1 MWHGHVSWKSG
12 SQIMKLS
19 NIKRFWISFILS
31 VPMLIQ
37 MFAMPFHWMMPGYN
51 WIAFIT
57 TTIIMAISASPYWSS
72 AWAAFKHHQA
82 NMNTLVAVGT
92 SVAYF
97 YSIFAMFT
105 GREVYFESAA
115 FVMVFVLLG
124 DAMEEKMHN
133 NASNALAKLIDLQA
147 KDAEVE
153 RNGEFVKVPLDQVK
167 PGDIIRVKPG
177 EKVPVDGVIV
187 DGSTTI
193 DESMV
198 TGESMPV
205 TKKKGDEVVGS
216 TINTNGTFTFK
227 ATKVGSD
234 TMLAQIV
241 DLVKKAQTSHAP
253 IQNLTD
259 KISNIFVPAV
269 LIIAIITFVIWYV
282 FLGATVVNAM
292 LFAVSVVV
300 IACPCA
306 LGLAT
311 PTALMVG
318 TARSAKMGV
327 LIKNGE
333 VLEEVSDI
341 DTVVFDKTGTITVGK
356 PQVTDIVGDKK
367 QVLTIAASL
376 EENSEHPLATAVVNK
391 AKADKIALASVKN
404 FAAIEGKGVKANY
417 DNQEAFVGSDK
428 LLEDIAISQEM
439 KEKAIQL
446 QKEAKTVV
454 YVGLGQIIIGLI
466 AIQDVPKPSSKKA
479 IAELKKR
486 GLKTVMLTG
495 DNQNV
500 AEAIAQEVGIDQV
513 IAGVL
518 PTEKAN
524 EIKKLQDAGN
534 KVAFVGDGIND
545 APALSTADVGIAM
558 GSGTDIAIES
568 GGIILVQNDLMG
580 VVRALEISKKT
591 FNRIKLNL
599 FWALIYNTIG
609 IPIAAGLFMGL
620 GLTLS
625 PELAGL
631 AMAFSSVS
639 VVTSSLLL
647 NKTKIA
653 GTTA

>member
-1 MWHGHVSWKSG
+1 
-12 SQIMKLS
+12 MKLS

-31 VPMLIQ
+31 IPMLIQ

-57 TTIIMAISASPYWSS
+57 TTIIMAISAAPYWSS

-115 FVMVFVLLG
+115 FVTVFVLLG

-193 DESMV
+193 NESMV

-282 FLGATVVNAM
+282 FLGATIVNAM

-356 PQVTDIVGDKK
+356 PQVTDIIGDEN

-376 EENSEHPLATAVVNK
+376 EENSEHPLATAIVKK
-391 AKADKIALASVKN
+391 AKLDNIALAAVKN

-417 DNQEAFVGSDK
+417 GKQEAFVGSDK
-428 LLEDIAISQEM
+428 LLEDIIISQEM
-439 KEKAIQL
+439 KKKAIQL

-454 YVGLGQIIIGLI
+454 YVGLGQDIIGLV

-486 GLKTVMLTG
+486 GLRTVMLTG

-500 AEAIAQEVGIDQV
+500 AEAIGKEVGIDQV

-524 EIKKLQDAGN
+524 EIKKLQDAGRV
-534 KVAFVGDGIND
+534 VAFVGDGIND
-545 APALSTADVGIAM
+545 APALSTANVGIAM

-568 GGIILVQNDLMG
+568 GGIVLVQNDLMG
-580 VVRALEISKKT
+580 VVKALEISKKT

-620 GLTLS
+620 GLTLI

-653 GTTA
+653 GA

>member
-1 MWHGHVSWKSG
+1 
-12 SQIMKLS
+12 
-19 NIKRFWISFILS
+19 
-31 VPMLIQ
+31 MLIQ

-57 TTIIMAISASPYWSS
+57 TTIIMAISAAPYWSS
-72 AWAAFKHHQA
+72 AWAAFKHHSA

-92 SVAYF
+92 AVAYF

-105 GREVYFESAA
+105 GHEVYFESAA
-115 FVMVFVLLG
+115 FVTVFVLLG

-167 PGDIIRVKPG
+167 VGDIIRVKPG

-205 TKKKGDEVVGS
+205 TKKKGDDVVGS
-216 TINTNGTFTFK
+216 TINTNGTFNFK

-234 TMLAQIV
+234 TMLSQIV

-282 FLGATVVNAM
+282 FLNAPLVTAL

-333 VLEEVSDI
+333 VLEEVSDL

-356 PQVTDIVGDKK
+356 PQVTDVVGDQNK
-367 QVLTIAASL
+367 VLTIAASL
-376 EENSEHPLATAVVNK
+376 EENSEHPLATAVVKK
-391 AKADKIALASVKN
+391 AKEDKIALAQVKN
-404 FAAIEGKGVKANY
+404 FAAIEGKGVRASY
-417 DNQEAFVGSDK
+417 DGQTAFVGSDR
-428 LLEDIAISQEM
+428 LLEDISISQEM
-439 KEKAIQL
+439 KDQAIKL

-454 YVGLGQIIIGLI
+454 YVGLGQEIIGLI
-466 AIQDVPKPSSKKA
+466 AIQDVPKPSSKAA

-486 GLKTVMLTG
+486 GLKTIMLTG
-495 DNQNV
+495 DNPNV
-500 AEAIAQEVGIDQV
+500 ANAIGKEVSIDQV

-518 PTEKAN
+518 PTEKAA
-524 EIKKLQDAGN
+524 EIKKLQDEGR

-558 GSGTDIAIES
+558 GSGTDVAIES
-568 GGIILVQNDLMG
+568 GGIVLVQNDLMG
-580 VVRALEISKKT
+580 VVRALDISKKT
-591 FNRIKLNL
+591 FNRIILNL

-653 GTTA
+653 GEAA

>member
-1 MWHGHVSWKSG
+1 MR
-12 SQIMKLS
+12 LS

-31 VPMLIQ
+31 IPMLIQ

-51 WIAFIT
+51 WIALIT
-57 TTIIMAISASPYWSS
+57 TTIIMAISALPYWKS
-72 AWAAFKHHQA
+72 AIAAFKKHSA
-82 NMNTLVAVGT
+82 NMNTLVATGT
-92 SVAYF
+92 AVAYF
-97 YSIFAMFT
+97 YSIFAMIT
-105 GREVYFESAA
+105 NRPVYFESAA
-115 FVMVFVLLG
+115 FVTVFVLLG
-124 DAMEEKMHN
+124 DAMEEKMHD
-133 NASNALAKLIDLQA
+133 NASNALGKLMGLQA
-147 KDAEVE
+147 KDAEVQ
-153 RNGEFVKVPLDQVK
+153 RDGKFVKIPLDQVQV
-167 PGDIIRVKPG
+167 GDIIRVKPG
-177 EKVPVDGVIV
+177 EKIPVDGEILEGV
-187 DGSTTI
+187 TTL

-205 TKKKGDEVVGS
+205 VKKVGDTVVGS
-216 TINTNGTFTFK
+216 TINSNGTITFK

-269 LIIAIITFVIWYV
+269 MIIAILTFIIWYS
-282 FLGATVVNAM
+282 FLGATAVEAM
-292 LFAVSVVV
+292 LFAVSVIV

-333 VLEEVSDI
+333 VLQEVSDLN
-341 DTVVFDKTGTITVGK
+341 TVVFDKTGTITVGK
-356 PQVTDIVGDKK
+356 PEVTDIVGDEK
-367 QVLTIAASL
+367 QVLRIAASL
-376 EENSEHPLATAVVNK
+376 EESSEHPLATAIVK
-391 AKADKIALASVKN
+391 KADSEKLQIEKVSE
-404 FAAIEGKGVKANY
+404 FEAIEGKGVKANY
-417 DNQEAFVGSDK
+417 HDQTAFVGSNRLLADVNISPEMNQQATK
-428 LLEDIAISQEM
+428 LQE
-439 KEKAIQL
+439 
-446 QKEAKTVV
+446 EAKTVV
-454 YVGLGQIIIGLI
+454 YVGLNGEIIGLI
-466 AIQDVPKPSSKKA
+466 AIQDVPKPSSKEA
-479 IAELKKR
+479 ISELKKR

-495 DNQNV
+495 DNEKV
-500 AEAIAQEVGIDQV
+500 AQAIANEVGIDQV

-518 PTEKAN
+518 PNEKA
-524 EIKKLQDAGN
+524 EHIQELQQNGD

-558 GSGTDIAIES
+558 GSGTDIV
-568 GGIILVQNDLMG
+568 LVQNDLRG
-580 VVRALEISKKT
+580 VVRALDISKKT

-609 IPIAAGLFMGL
+609 IPIAAGLFVGL
-620 GLTLS
+620 GFTLS

-639 VVTSSLLL
+639 VVGSSLLL
-647 NKTKIA
+647 NKAKIA
-653 GTTA
+653 GTN

>member
-1 MWHGHVSWKSG
+1 
-12 SQIMKLS
+12 
-19 NIKRFWISFILS
+19 
-31 VPMLIQ
+31 MLIQ

-51 WIAFIT
+51 WIALIT
-57 TTIIMAISASPYWSS
+57 TTIIMAISALPYWKS
-72 AWAAFKHHQA
+72 AIAAFKKHSA
-82 NMNTLVAVGT
+82 NMNTLVATGT
-92 SVAYF
+92 AVAYF
-97 YSIFAMFT
+97 YSIFAMIT
-105 GREVYFESAA
+105 NRPVYFESAA
-115 FVMVFVLLG
+115 FVTVFVLLG
-124 DAMEEKMHN
+124 DAMEEKMHD
-133 NASNALAKLIDLQA
+133 NASNALGKLMGLQA
-147 KDAEVE
+147 KDAEVQ
-153 RNGEFVKVPLDQVK
+153 RDGKFVKIPLDQVQV
-167 PGDIIRVKPG
+167 GDIIRVKPG
-177 EKVPVDGVIV
+177 EKIPVDGEILEGV
-187 DGSTTI
+187 TTL

-205 TKKKGDEVVGS
+205 VKKVGDTVVGS
-216 TINTNGTFTFK
+216 TINSNGTITFK

-269 LIIAIITFVIWYV
+269 MIIAILTFIIWYS
-282 FLGATVVNAM
+282 FLGATAVEAM
-292 LFAVSVVV
+292 LFAVSVIV

-333 VLEEVSDI
+333 VLQEVSDLN
-341 DTVVFDKTGTITVGK
+341 TVVFDKTGTITVGK
-356 PQVTDIVGDKK
+356 PEVTDIVGDKK
-367 QVLTIAASL
+367 QVLRIAASL
-376 EENSEHPLATAVVNK
+376 EESSEHPLATAIVK
-391 AKADKIALASVKN
+391 KADSEKLQIEKVN
-404 FAAIEGKGVKANY
+404 DFEAIEGKGVKANY
-417 DNQEAFVGSDK
+417 HDQTAFVGSNR
-428 LLEDIAISQEM
+428 LLADISISQEM
-439 KEKAIQL
+439 NQQATKL
-446 QKEAKTVV
+446 QEEAKTVV
-454 YVGLGQIIIGLI
+454 YVGLNGEIIGLI
-466 AIQDVPKPSSKKA
+466 AIQDVPKPSSKEA
-479 IAELKKR
+479 ISELKKR

-495 DNQNV
+495 DNEKV
-500 AEAIAQEVGIDQV
+500 AQAIANEVGIDQV

-518 PTEKAN
+518 PNEKA
-524 EIKKLQDAGN
+524 EHIQELQQNGD

-558 GSGTDIAIES
+558 GSGTDIAIDS
-568 GGIILVQNDLMG
+568 GGIVLVQNDLRG
-580 VVRALEISKKT
+580 VVRALDISKKT

-609 IPIAAGLFMGL
+609 IPIAAGLFVGL
-620 GLTLS
+620 GFTLS

-639 VVTSSLLL
+639 VVGSSLLL

-653 GTTA
+653 GTN

>member
-1 MWHGHVSWKSG
+1 
-12 SQIMKLS
+12 MKLS

-31 VPMLIQ
+31 IPMLIQ

-57 TTIIMAISASPYWSS
+57 TTIIMAISAAPYWSS

-115 FVMVFVLLG
+115 FVTVFVLLG

-193 DESMV
+193 NESMV

-282 FLGATVVNAM
+282 FLGATIVNAM

-356 PQVTDIVGDKK
+356 PQVTDIIGDEK

-376 EENSEHPLATAVVNK
+376 EENSEHPLATAIVKK
-391 AKADKIALASVKN
+391 AKLDNIALAAVKN

-417 DNQEAFVGSDK
+417 GKQEAFVGSDK
-428 LLEDIAISQEM
+428 LLEDIIISQKM
-439 KEKAIQL
+439 KKKAIQL

-454 YVGLGQIIIGLI
+454 YVGLGQDIIGLV

-486 GLKTVMLTG
+486 GLRTVMLTG

-500 AEAIAQEVGIDQV
+500 AEAIGKEVGIDQV

-524 EIKKLQDAGN
+524 EIKKLQDAGRV
-534 KVAFVGDGIND
+534 VAFVGDGIND
-545 APALSTADVGIAM
+545 APALSTANVGIAM

-568 GGIILVQNDLMG
+568 GGIVLVQNDLMG
-580 VVRALEISKKT
+580 VVKALEISKKT

-653 GTTA
+653 GA

>member
-1 MWHGHVSWKSG
+1 
-12 SQIMKLS
+12 
-19 NIKRFWISFILS
+19 
-31 VPMLIQ
+31 MLIQ
-37 MFAMPFHWMMPGYN
+37 MIAMPFHWMMPGYN
-51 WIAFIT
+51 WIALIT
-57 TTIIMAISASPYWSS
+57 TTIIMAISAAPYCKS
-72 AWAAFKHHQA
+72 AWGAFKKHNA

-92 SVAYF
+92 AVAYF
-97 YSIFAMFT
+97 YSIYAMFT

-115 FVMVFVLLG
+115 YVTVFVLLG
-124 DAMEEKMHN
+124 DAMEEKMHS
-133 NASNALAKLIDLQA
+133 NASNALAKLVDLQA
-147 KDAEVE
+147 KDAAVL
-153 RNGEFVKVPLDQVK
+153 RYGEFVKVPLEQVK
-167 PGDIIRVKPG
+167 PGDTIRVKPG
-177 EKVPVDGVIV
+177 EKIPVDGVIT

-205 TKKKGDEVVGS
+205 TKKKGDNVVGS

-259 KISNIFVPAV
+259 KISNIFVPVV

-282 FLGATVVNAM
+282 FLGATLVNAM

-356 PQVTDIVGDKK
+356 PQVTNVVGDKNK
-367 QVLTIAASL
+367 VLTIAASL
-376 EENSEHPLATAVVNK
+376 EENSEHPLATAVVK
-391 AKADKIALASVKN
+391 AAKEAKTEIKSIQN
-404 FAAIEGKGVKANY
+404 FAAIEGRGVKANY
-417 DNQEAFVGSDK
+417 GNQEAFVGSDR
-428 LLEDIAISQEM
+428 LLEDISISQEM
-439 KEKAIQL
+439 KDQALQL

-454 YVGLGQIIIGLI
+454 YVGLGNDIIGLI
-466 AIQDVPKPSSKKA
+466 AIQDVPKASSKQA

-500 AEAIAQEVGIDQV
+500 AEAIGREVGIDQV

-518 PTEKAN
+518 PTEKAA
-524 EIKKLQDAGN
+524 EIKKLQDEGN

-568 GGIILVQNDLMG
+568 GGIVLVQNDLMG

-609 IPIAAGLFMGL
+609 IPIAAGLFMAFGVQ
-620 GLTLS
+620 LS

-653 GTTA
+653 GETAQVSK

>member
-1 MWHGHVSWKSG
+1 
-12 SQIMKLS
+12 MKLS
-19 NIKRFWISFILS
+19 NIQRFWISFVLS
-31 VPMLIQ
+31 IPMLIQ
-37 MFAMPFHWMMPGYN
+37 MIAMPFHWMMPGYN
-51 WIAFIT
+51 WIALIT
-57 TTIIMAISASPYWSS
+57 TTIIMAISAAPYCKS
-72 AWAAFKHHQA
+72 AWGAFKKHNA

-92 SVAYF
+92 AVAYF
-97 YSIFAMFT
+97 YSIYAMFT

-115 FVMVFVLLG
+115 YVTVFVLLG
-124 DAMEEKMHN
+124 DAMEEKMHS
-133 NASNALAKLIDLQA
+133 NASNALAKLVDLQA
-147 KDAEVE
+147 KDAAVL
-153 RNGEFVKVPLDQVK
+153 RYGEFVKVPLEQVK
-167 PGDIIRVKPG
+167 PGDTIRVKPG
-177 EKVPVDGVIV
+177 EKIPVDGVIT
-187 DGSTTI
+187 DCSTTI

-205 TKKKGDEVVGS
+205 TKKKGDNVVGS

-259 KISNIFVPAV
+259 KISNIFVPVV

-282 FLGATVVNAM
+282 FLGATLVNAM

-356 PQVTDIVGDKK
+356 PQVTNVVGDKNK
-367 QVLTIAASL
+367 VLTIAASL
-376 EENSEHPLATAVVNK
+376 EENSEHPLATAVVK
-391 AKADKIALASVKN
+391 AAKEAKTEIKSIQN
-404 FAAIEGKGVKANY
+404 FAAIEGRGVKANY
-417 DNQEAFVGSDK
+417 GNQEAFVGSDR
-428 LLEDIAISQEM
+428 LLEDISISQEM
-439 KEKAIQL
+439 KDQALQL

-454 YVGLGQIIIGLI
+454 YVGLGNDIIGLI
-466 AIQDVPKPSSKKA
+466 AIQDVPKASSKQA

-500 AEAIAQEVGIDQV
+500 AEAIGREVGIDQV

-518 PTEKAN
+518 PTEKAA
-524 EIKKLQDAGN
+524 EIKKLQDEGN

-568 GGIILVQNDLMG
+568 GGIVLVQNDLMG

-609 IPIAAGLFMGL
+609 IPIAAGLFMAFGVQ
-620 GLTLS
+620 LS

-653 GTTA
+653 GETAQVSK

>member
-1 MWHGHVSWKSG
+1 
-12 SQIMKLS
+12 MKLS

-31 VPMLIQ
+31 IPMLIQ

-57 TTIIMAISASPYWSS
+57 TTIIMAISAAPYWSS
-72 AWAAFKHHQA
+72 AWAAFKHHSA

-92 SVAYF
+92 AVAYF

-105 GREVYFESAA
+105 GHEVYFESAA
-115 FVMVFVLLG
+115 FVTVFVLLG

-167 PGDIIRVKPG
+167 VGDIIRVKPG

-205 TKKKGDEVVGS
+205 TKKKGDDVVGS
-216 TINTNGTFTFK
+216 TINTNGTFNFK

-234 TMLAQIV
+234 TMLSQIV

-282 FLGATVVNAM
+282 FLNAPLVTAL

-333 VLEEVSDI
+333 VLEEVSDL

-356 PQVTDIVGDKK
+356 PQVTDVVGDQNK
-367 QVLTIAASL
+367 VLTIAASL
-376 EENSEHPLATAVVNK
+376 EENSEHQLATAVVKK
-391 AKADKIALASVKN
+391 AKEDKIALAQVKN
-404 FAAIEGKGVKANY
+404 FAAIEGKGVRASY
-417 DNQEAFVGSDK
+417 DGQTAFVGSDR
-428 LLEDIAISQEM
+428 LLEDISISQEM
-439 KEKAIQL
+439 KDQAIKL

-454 YVGLGQIIIGLI
+454 YVGLGQEIIGLI
-466 AIQDVPKPSSKKA
+466 AIQDVPKPSSKAA

-486 GLKTVMLTG
+486 GLKTIMLTG
-495 DNQNV
+495 DNPNV
-500 AEAIAQEVGIDQV
+500 ANAIGKEVGIDQV

-518 PTEKAN
+518 PTEKAA
-524 EIKKLQDAGN
+524 EIKKLQDEGR

-558 GSGTDIAIES
+558 GSGTDVAIES
-568 GGIILVQNDLMG
+568 GGIVLVQNDLMG
-580 VVRALEISKKT
+580 IVRALDISKKT

-653 GTTA
+653 GEAA

>member
-31 VPMLIQ
+31 IPMLIQ

-57 TTIIMAISASPYWSS
+57 TTIIMAISAAPYWSS

-115 FVMVFVLLG
+115 FVTVFVLLG

-356 PQVTDIVGDKK
+356 PQVTDIVGDEK

-500 AEAIAQEVGIDQV
+500 AEAIAQEVGIDQI

-580 VVRALEISKKT
+580 VVRALEISEKT

>member
-1 MWHGHVSWKSG
+1 
-12 SQIMKLS
+12 MKLS
-19 NIKRFWISFILS
+19 NIKRFWISFILAI
-31 VPMLIQ
+31 PMLIQ
-37 MFAMPFHWMMPGYN
+37 MFATPFHWMMPGYN

-57 TTIIMAISASPYWSS
+57 TTIIMAISAAPYWSS
-72 AWAAFKHHQA
+72 AWSAFKHHNA
-82 NMNTLVAVGT
+82 NMNTLIAVGT
-92 SVAYF
+92 SIAYF

-105 GREVYFESAA
+105 GREVYFETAA
-115 FVMVFVLLG
+115 YVTVFVLLG
-124 DAMEEKMHN
+124 DALEEKMHN

-167 PGDIIRVKPG
+167 VGDIIRVKPG

-187 DGSTTI
+187 NGSSTL

-205 TKKKGDEVVGS
+205 TKKKGDDVVGS

-227 ATKVGSD
+227 ATKVGSE
-234 TMLAQIV
+234 TMLSQIV

-259 KISNIFVPAV
+259 KISNIFTPAV
-269 LIIAIITFVIWYV
+269 LIIAILTFVIWYI
-282 FLGATVVNAM
+282 FLGATLISAM

-333 VLEEVSDI
+333 VLQEVSDI
-341 DTVVFDKTGTITVGK
+341 NTVVFDKTGTITVGK
-356 PQVTDIVGDKK
+356 PQVTNVVGDKNK
-367 QVLTIAASL
+367 VLAIAASL
-376 EENSEHPLATAVVNK
+376 EENSEHPLATAVVKTAQEANITIK
-391 AKADKIALASVKN
+391 PVKN
-404 FAAIEGKGVKANY
+404 FAAIEGRGVKANY
-417 DNQEAFVGSDK
+417 DNQEAFVGSDR
-428 LLEDIAISQEM
+428 LLEDISISQEM
-439 KEKAIQL
+439 KYQALQL

-454 YVGLGQIIIGLI
+454 YVGLGNDIIGLI
-466 AIQDVPKPSSKKA
+466 AIQDVPKASAKQA

-500 AEAIAQEVGIDQV
+500 AEAIGREVGIDQV

-518 PTEKAN
+518 PTEKAA
-524 EIKKLQDAGN
+524 EIKKLQDEGN

-568 GGIILVQNDLMG
+568 GGIVLVQNDLMG

-609 IPIAAGLFMGL
+609 IPIAAGLFMAFGVQ
-620 GLTLS
+620 LS

-653 GTTA
+653 GETAQVSK

>member
-1 MWHGHVSWKSG
+1 
-12 SQIMKLS
+12 MKLS

-31 VPMLIQ
+31 IPMLIQ

-57 TTIIMAISASPYWSS
+57 TTIIMAISAAPYWSS
-72 AWAAFKHHQA
+72 AWAAFKHHSA

-92 SVAYF
+92 AVAYF

-105 GREVYFESAA
+105 GHEVYFESAA
-115 FVMVFVLLG
+115 FVTVFVLLG

-167 PGDIIRVKPG
+167 VGDIIRVKPG

-205 TKKKGDEVVGS
+205 TKKKGDDVVGS
-216 TINTNGTFTFK
+216 TINTNGTFNFK

-234 TMLAQIV
+234 TMLSQIV

-282 FLGATVVNAM
+282 FLNAPLVTAL

-333 VLEEVSDI
+333 VLEEVSDL

-356 PQVTDIVGDKK
+356 PQVTDVVGDQNK
-367 QVLTIAASL
+367 VLTIAASL
-376 EENSEHPLATAVVNK
+376 EENSEHPLATAVVKK
-391 AKADKIALASVKN
+391 AKEDKIALAQVKN
-404 FAAIEGKGVKANY
+404 FAAIEGKGVRASYNG
-417 DNQEAFVGSDK
+417 QTAFVGSDR
-428 LLEDIAISQEM
+428 LLEDISISQEM
-439 KEKAIQL
+439 KDQAIKL

-454 YVGLGQIIIGLI
+454 YVGLGQEIIGLI
-466 AIQDVPKPSSKKA
+466 AIQDVPKPSSKAA

-486 GLKTVMLTG
+486 GLKTIMLTG
-495 DNQNV
+495 DNPNV
-500 AEAIAQEVGIDQV
+500 ANAIGKEVSIDQV

-518 PTEKAN
+518 PTEKAA
-524 EIKKLQDAGN
+524 EIKKLQDEGR

-558 GSGTDIAIES
+558 GSGTDVAIES
-568 GGIILVQNDLMG
+568 GGIVLVQNDLMG
-580 VVRALEISKKT
+580 VVRALDISKKT

-609 IPIAAGLFMGL
+609 VPIAAGLFMGL

-653 GTTA
+653 GEAA

>member
-1 MWHGHVSWKSG
+1 
-12 SQIMKLS
+12 MKLS

-31 VPMLIQ
+31 IPMLIQ

-57 TTIIMAISASPYWSS
+57 TTIIMAISAAPYWSS
-72 AWAAFKHHQA
+72 AWAAFKHHSA
-82 NMNTLVAVGT
+82 NMNTLVAIGT
-92 SVAYF
+92 AVAYF

-105 GREVYFESAA
+105 GHEVYFESAA
-115 FVMVFVLLG
+115 FVTVFVLLG

-167 PGDIIRVKPG
+167 VGDIIRVKPG

-187 DGSTTI
+187 NGSTTI

-205 TKKKGDEVVGS
+205 TKKKGDDVVGS
-216 TINTNGTFTFK
+216 TINTNGTFNFK

-234 TMLAQIV
+234 TMLSQIV

-282 FLGATVVNAM
+282 FLNAPLVTAL

-333 VLEEVSDI
+333 VLEEVSDL

-356 PQVTDIVGDKK
+356 PQVTDVVGDQNK
-367 QVLTIAASL
+367 VLTIAASL
-376 EENSEHPLATAVVNK
+376 EENSEHPLATAVVKK
-391 AKADKIALASVKN
+391 AKEDKIALAQVKN
-404 FAAIEGKGVKANY
+404 FAAIEGKGVRASY
-417 DNQEAFVGSDK
+417 DGQTAFVGSDR
-428 LLEDIAISQEM
+428 LLEDISISQEM
-439 KEKAIQL
+439 KDQAIKL

-454 YVGLGQIIIGLI
+454 YVGLGQEIIGLI
-466 AIQDVPKPSSKKA
+466 AIQDVPKPSSKAA

-486 GLKTVMLTG
+486 GLKTIMLTG
-495 DNQNV
+495 DNPNV
-500 AEAIAQEVGIDQV
+500 ANAIGKEVSIDQV

-518 PTEKAN
+518 PTEKAA
-524 EIKKLQDAGN
+524 EIKKLQDEGR

-558 GSGTDIAIES
+558 GSGTDVAIES
-568 GGIILVQNDLMG
+568 GGIVLVQNDLMG
-580 VVRALEISKKT
+580 VVRALDISKKT

-653 GTTA
+653 GEAA

>member
-1 MWHGHVSWKSG
+1 
-12 SQIMKLS
+12 
-19 NIKRFWISFILS
+19 
-31 VPMLIQ
+31 MLIQ

-57 TTIIMAISASPYWSS
+57 TTIIMAISAAPYWSS
-72 AWAAFKHHQA
+72 AWAAFKHHSA

-92 SVAYF
+92 AVAYF

-105 GREVYFESAA
+105 GQEVYFESAA
-115 FVMVFVLLG
+115 FVTVFVLLG

-167 PGDIIRVKPG
+167 VGDIIRVKPG

-187 DGSTTI
+187 NGSTTI

-205 TKKKGDEVVGS
+205 TKKKGDDVVGS
-216 TINTNGTFTFK
+216 TINTNGTFNFK

-234 TMLAQIV
+234 TMLSQIV

-282 FLGATVVNAM
+282 FLNAPLVTAL

-333 VLEEVSDI
+333 VLEEVSDL

-356 PQVTDIVGDKK
+356 PQVTDVVGDQNK
-367 QVLTIAASL
+367 VLTIAASL
-376 EENSEHPLATAVVNK
+376 EENSEHPLATAVVKK
-391 AKADKIALASVKN
+391 AKEDKIALAQVKN
-404 FAAIEGKGVKANY
+404 FAAIEGKGVRASY
-417 DNQEAFVGSDK
+417 DGQTAFVGSDR
-428 LLEDIAISQEM
+428 LLEDISISQEM
-439 KEKAIQL
+439 KDQAIKL

-454 YVGLGQIIIGLI
+454 YVGLGQEIIGLI
-466 AIQDVPKPSSKKA
+466 AIQDVPKPSSKAA

-486 GLKTVMLTG
+486 GLKTIMLTG
-495 DNQNV
+495 DNPNV
-500 AEAIAQEVGIDQV
+500 ANAIGKEVSIDQV

-518 PTEKAN
+518 PTEKAA
-524 EIKKLQDAGN
+524 EIKKLQDEGR

-558 GSGTDIAIES
+558 GSGTDVAIES
-568 GGIILVQNDLMG
+568 GGIVLVQNDLMG
-580 VVRALEISKKT
+580 VVRALDISKKT

-653 GTTA
+653 GEAA

>member
-1 MWHGHVSWKSG
+1 
-12 SQIMKLS
+12 MKLS
-19 NIKRFWISFILS
+19 NIQRFWISFVLS
-31 VPMLIQ
+31 IPMLIQ
-37 MFAMPFHWMMPGYN
+37 MIAMPFHWMMPGYN
-51 WIAFIT
+51 WIALIT
-57 TTIIMAISASPYWSS
+57 TTIIMAISAAPYCKS
-72 AWAAFKHHQA
+72 AWGAFKKHNA

-92 SVAYF
+92 AVAYF
-97 YSIFAMFT
+97 YSIYSMFT

-115 FVMVFVLLG
+115 YVTVFVLLG
-124 DAMEEKMHN
+124 DAMEEKMHS
-133 NASNALAKLIDLQA
+133 NASNALAKLVDLQA
-147 KDAEVE
+147 KDAAVL
-153 RNGEFVKVPLDQVK
+153 RYGEFVKVPLEQVK
-167 PGDIIRVKPG
+167 PGDTIRVKPG
-177 EKVPVDGVIV
+177 EKIPVDGVIT

-205 TKKKGDEVVGS
+205 TKKKGDNVVGS

-259 KISNIFVPAV
+259 KISNIFVPVV

-282 FLGATVVNAM
+282 FLGATLVNAM

-356 PQVTDIVGDKK
+356 PQVTNVVGDKNK
-367 QVLTIAASL
+367 VLTIAASL
-376 EENSEHPLATAVVNK
+376 EENSEHPLATAVVK
-391 AKADKIALASVKN
+391 AAKEAKTEIKSIQN
-404 FAAIEGKGVKANY
+404 FAAIEGRGVKANY
-417 DNQEAFVGSDK
+417 GNQEAFVGSDR
-428 LLEDIAISQEM
+428 LLEDISISQEM
-439 KEKAIQL
+439 KDQALQL

-454 YVGLGQIIIGLI
+454 YVGLGNDIIGLI
-466 AIQDVPKPSSKKA
+466 AIQDVPKASSKQA

-500 AEAIAQEVGIDQV
+500 AEAIGREVGIDQV

-518 PTEKAN
+518 PTEKAA
-524 EIKKLQDAGN
+524 EIKKLQDEGN

-568 GGIILVQNDLMG
+568 GGIVLVQNDLMG

-609 IPIAAGLFMGL
+609 IPIAAGLFMAFGVQ
-620 GLTLS
+620 LS

-653 GTTA
+653 GETAQVSK

>member
-1 MWHGHVSWKSG
+1 
-12 SQIMKLS
+12 MKLS
-19 NIKRFWISFILS
+19 NIKRFWISFILAI
-31 VPMLIQ
+31 PMLIQ
-37 MFAMPFHWMMPGYN
+37 MLAMPFHWMMPGYN
-51 WIAFIT
+51 WIALVT
-57 TTIIMAISASPYWSS
+57 TTIIMAISAAPYWKS
-72 AWAAFKHHQA
+72 AIAAFKKHSA
-82 NMNTLVAVGT
+82 NMNTLVAAGT
-92 SVAYF
+92 AVAYF
-97 YSIFAMFT
+97 YSIFAMIT
-105 GREVYFESAA
+105 NRPVYFESAA
-115 FVMVFVLLG
+115 FVTVFVLLG
-124 DAMEEKMHN
+124 DAMEEKMHD
-133 NASNALAKLIDLQA
+133 NASNALGKLMGLQA
-147 KDAEVE
+147 KDAEVLKD
-153 RNGEFVKVPLDQVK
+153 GKFVKIPLDEVQV
-167 PGDIIRVKPG
+167 GDLIRVKPG
-177 EKVPVDGVIV
+177 EKIPVDGEITE
-187 DGSTTI
+187 GTTTL

-205 TKKKGDEVVGS
+205 VKQVGDTVVGS
-216 TINTNGTFTFK
+216 TINSNGTITFK

-269 LIIAIITFVIWYV
+269 LIIAILTFIIWYS
-282 FLGATVVNAM
+282 FLGATAVQAM
-292 LFAVSVVV
+292 LFAVSVIV

-333 VLEEVSDI
+333 VLQEVSDL

-356 PQVTDIVGDKK
+356 PEVTDIVGDQK
-367 QVLTIAASL
+367 QVLAVAASL
-376 EENSEHPLATAVVNK
+376 EESSEHPLAAAIVKK
-391 AKADKIALASVKN
+391 AESEKLTIEKVKE
-404 FAAIEGKGVKANY
+404 FEAIEGKGVKANY
-417 DNQEAFVGSDK
+417 NGQIAFVGSSR
-428 LLEDIAISQEM
+428 LLADVNISQEM
-439 KEKAIQL
+439 MNQADEL
-446 QKEAKTVV
+446 QNQAKTVV
-454 YVGLGQIIIGLI
+454 YVGLNGEVIGLI
-466 AIQDVPKPSSKKA
+466 AIQDMPKPSSKQA
-479 IAELKKR
+479 ITELKER

-495 DNQNV
+495 DNEKV
-500 AEAIAQEVGIDQV
+500 AQAIANDVGIDQV

-518 PTEKAN
+518 PNEKAMH
-524 EIKKLQDAGN
+524 IKKLQDQGD

-558 GSGTDIAIES
+558 GSGTDIAIDS
-568 GGIILVQNDLMG
+568 GGIVLVQNDLRG
-580 VVRALEISKKT
+580 VVRALDISKKT

-609 IPIAAGLFMGL
+609 IPIAAGLFMGI

-639 VVTSSLLL
+639 VVGSSLML

-653 GTTA
+653 GDTAKA

>member
-1 MWHGHVSWKSG
+1 MR
-12 SQIMKLS
+12 LS
-19 NIKRFWISFILS
+19 NIKRFWISFILAI
-31 VPMLIQ
+31 PMLIQ
-37 MFAMPFHWMMPGYN
+37 MFAMPFHWMLPGYN
-51 WIAFIT
+51 WIALVT
-57 TTIIMAISASPYWSS
+57 TTIIMAISAAPYWKS
-72 AWAAFKHHQA
+72 AWGAFKKHQA

-115 FVMVFVLLG
+115 FVTVFVLLG
-124 DAMEEKMHN
+124 DAMEEKMHD
-133 NASNALAKLIDLQA
+133 NASNALEKLMNLQA
-147 KDAEVE
+147 KDAEVLKD
-153 RNGEFVKVPLDQVK
+153 GKFVKIPLEQVQV
-167 PGDIIRVKPG
+167 GDLIRVKPG
-177 EKVPVDGVIV
+177 EKVPVDGIITE
-187 DGSTTI
+187 GSSNL

-205 TKKKGDEVVGS
+205 SKTVGDTVVGS
-216 TINTNGTFTFK
+216 TINTNGTITFK

-253 IQNLTD
+253 IQKLTD

-269 LIIAIITFVIWYV
+269 LIIAILTFIIWYA
-282 FLGATVVNAM
+282 FLGATIVEAM
-292 LFAVSVVV
+292 LFAVSVIV

-333 VLEEVSDI
+333 VLQEVSDI
-341 DTVVFDKTGTITVGK
+341 DTIVFDKTGTITIGK
-356 PQVTDIVGDKK
+356 PVVTDIIGDQN
-367 QVLTIAASL
+367 QVLALAASL
-376 EENSEHPLATAVVNK
+376 ENASEHPLAAAITKK
-391 AKADKIALASVKN
+391 AADEKIALDKVN
-404 FAAIEGKGVKANY
+404 DFTAIEGKGVEAKY
-417 DNQEAFVGSDK
+417 QGQTAFVGSDR
-428 LLEDIAISQEM
+428 LLEEATISPELAQ
-439 KEKAIQL
+439 KAAKL
-446 QKEAKTVV
+446 QNEAKTVV
-454 YVGLGQIIIGLI
+454 YVGLNKQIIGLI
-466 AIQDVPKPSSKKA
+466 AIQDTPKPSSKEA
-479 IAELKKR
+479 ITELKKR
-486 GLKTVMLTG
+486 GLKTIMLTG
-495 DNQNV
+495 DNQQV
-500 AEAIAQEVGIDQV
+500 AQAIADQVGIDQV

-524 EIKKLQDAGN
+524 KIKKLQDAGR

-558 GSGTDIAIES
+558 GSGTDVAIDA
-568 GGIILVQNDLMG
+568 GGIVLVQNDLNG
-580 VVRALEISKKT
+580 VVRALDISKKT

-609 IPIAAGLFMGL
+609 IPIAAGLFIGL
-620 GLTLS
+620 GLSLS

-639 VVTSSLLL
+639 VVGSSLLL

-653 GTTA
+653 GETKNA

>member
-1 MWHGHVSWKSG
+1 
-12 SQIMKLS
+12 MKLS

-31 VPMLIQ
+31 IPMLIQ

-51 WIAFIT
+51 WIALIT
-57 TTIIMAISASPYWSS
+57 TTIIMAISALPYWKS
-72 AWAAFKHHQA
+72 AIAAFKKHSA
-82 NMNTLVAVGT
+82 NMNTLVATGT
-92 SVAYF
+92 AVAYF
-97 YSIFAMFT
+97 YSIFAMIT
-105 GREVYFESAA
+105 NRPVYFESAA
-115 FVMVFVLLG
+115 FVTVFVLLG
-124 DAMEEKMHN
+124 DAMEEKMHD
-133 NASNALAKLIDLQA
+133 NASNALGKLMGLQA
-147 KDAEVE
+147 KDAEVQ
-153 RNGEFVKVPLDQVK
+153 RDGKFVKLPLDQVK
-167 PGDIIRVKPG
+167 VGDIIRVKPG
-177 EKVPVDGVIV
+177 EKIPVDGEILEGV
-187 DGSTTI
+187 TTL

-205 TKKKGDEVVGS
+205 VKKVGDTVVGS
-216 TINTNGTFTFK
+216 TINSNGTITFK

-269 LIIAIITFVIWYV
+269 MIIAILTFIIWYS
-282 FLGATVVNAM
+282 FLGATAVEAM
-292 LFAVSVVV
+292 LFAVSVIV

-333 VLEEVSDI
+333 VLQEVSDL

-356 PQVTDIVGDKK
+356 PEVTDVVGDQK

-376 EENSEHPLATAVVNK
+376 EESSEHPLATAIVKK
-391 AKADKIALASVKN
+391 AETEKLAIEKVDD
-404 FAAIEGKGVKANY
+404 FEAIEGKGVKANY
-417 DNQEAFVGSDK
+417 NGQTAFVGSDR
-428 LLEDIAISQEM
+428 LLADVDISQEM
-439 KEKAIQL
+439 SQKGTAL
-446 QKEAKTVV
+446 QNEAKTVV
-454 YVGLGQIIIGLI
+454 YVGLDGKIIGLV
-466 AIQDVPKPSSKKA
+466 AIQDVPKPSSHEA
-479 IAELKKR
+479 IKELRER
-486 GLKTVMLTG
+486 GLKTIMLTG
-495 DNQNV
+495 DNKNV
-500 AEAIAQEVGIDQV
+500 AEAIAKQVGIDQV

-518 PTEKAN
+518 PNEKAMHIQ
-524 EIKKLQDAGN
+524 ELQEQGK

-558 GSGTDIAIES
+558 GSGTDIAIDS
-568 GGIILVQNDLMG
+568 GGIVLVQNDLRG
-580 VVRALEISKKT
+580 VVRALDISKKT

-609 IPIAAGLFMGL
+609 IPIAAGLFVGL
-620 GLTLS
+620 GFTLS

-639 VVTSSLLL
+639 VVGSSLML

-653 GTTA
+653 GDIAKA

>member
-1 MWHGHVSWKSG
+1 
-12 SQIMKLS
+12 MKLS

-31 VPMLIQ
+31 IPMLIQ

-57 TTIIMAISASPYWSS
+57 TTIIMAISAAPYWSS
-72 AWAAFKHHQA
+72 AWAAFKHHSA

-92 SVAYF
+92 AVAYF

-105 GREVYFESAA
+105 GHEVYFESAA
-115 FVMVFVLLG
+115 FVTVFVLLG

-167 PGDIIRVKPG
+167 VGDIIRVKPG

-187 DGSTTI
+187 NGSTTI

-205 TKKKGDEVVGS
+205 TKKKGDDVVGS
-216 TINTNGTFTFK
+216 TINTNGTFNFK

-234 TMLAQIV
+234 TMLSQIV

-282 FLGATVVNAM
+282 FLNAPLVTAL

-333 VLEEVSDI
+333 VLEEVSDL

-356 PQVTDIVGDKK
+356 PQVTDVVGDQNK
-367 QVLTIAASL
+367 VLTIAASL
-376 EENSEHPLATAVVNK
+376 EENSEHPLATAVVKK
-391 AKADKIALASVKN
+391 AKEDKIALAQVKN
-404 FAAIEGKGVKANY
+404 FAAIEGKGVRASY
-417 DNQEAFVGSDK
+417 DGQTAFVGSDR
-428 LLEDIAISQEM
+428 LLEDISISQEM
-439 KEKAIQL
+439 KDQAIKL

-454 YVGLGQIIIGLI
+454 YVGLGQEIIGLI
-466 AIQDVPKPSSKKA
+466 AIQDVPKPSSKAA

-486 GLKTVMLTG
+486 GLKTIMLTG
-495 DNQNV
+495 DNPNV
-500 AEAIAQEVGIDQV
+500 ANAIGKEVSIDQV

-518 PTEKAN
+518 PTEKAA
-524 EIKKLQDAGN
+524 EIKKLQDEGR

-558 GSGTDIAIES
+558 GSGTDVAIES
-568 GGIILVQNDLMG
+568 GGIVLVQNDLMG
-580 VVRALEISKKT
+580 VVRALDISKKT
-591 FNRIKLNL
+591 FNRIILNL

-653 GTTA
+653 GEAA

>member
-1 MWHGHVSWKSG
+1 MK
-12 SQIMKLS
+12 KLS
-19 NIKRFWISFILS
+19 NIQRFWISFILAI
-31 VPMLIQ
+31 PMLVQ

-51 WIAFIT
+51 WIALIT
-57 TTIIMAISASPYWSS
+57 TTIIMAISAAPYWKS
-72 AWAAFKHHQA
+72 AIAAFKKHSA
-82 NMNTLVAVGT
+82 NMNTLVAAGT
-92 SVAYF
+92 AVAYF
-97 YSIFAMFT
+97 YSIFAMIT
-105 GREVYFESAA
+105 NRPVYFESAA
-115 FVMVFVLLG
+115 FVTVFVLLG
-124 DAMEEKMHN
+124 DAMEEKMHD
-133 NASNALAKLIDLQA
+133 NASNALGKLMGLQA
-147 KDAEVE
+147 KDAEVLKD
-153 RNGEFVKVPLDQVK
+153 GKFVKIPLDQVQV
-167 PGDIIRVKPG
+167 GDLIRVKPG
-177 EKVPVDGVIV
+177 EKVPVDGEITE
-187 DGSTTI
+187 GTTTL

-205 TKKKGDEVVGS
+205 VKKIGDTVVGS
-216 TINTNGTFTFK
+216 TINSNGTITFK

-234 TMLAQIV
+234 TMLSQIV

-269 LIIAIITFVIWYV
+269 LIIAILTFVIWYS
-282 FLGATVVNAM
+282 FLGATAVQAM
-292 LFAVSVVV
+292 LFAVSVIV

-333 VLEEVSDI
+333 VLQEVSDLNTI
-341 DTVVFDKTGTITVGK
+341 VFDKTGTITVGK
-356 PQVTDIVGDKK
+356 PQVTDIVGNEK
-367 QVLTIAASL
+367 QVLSVAASL
-376 EENSEHPLATAVVNK
+376 EESSEHPLATA
-391 AKADKIALASVKN
+391 IVKEAEKKN
-404 FAAIEGKGVKANY
+404 IKPEKVQEFEAIEGKGVKANY
-417 DNQEAFVGSDK
+417 HDQTAFVGSSR
-428 LLEDIAISQEM
+428 LLADVNISQEM
-439 KEKAIQL
+439 SQQANRL
-446 QKEAKTVV
+446 QEEAKTVV
-454 YVGLGQIIIGLI
+454 YVGLNGEIIGLV
-466 AIQDVPKPSSKKA
+466 AIQDVPKPSSKEA
-479 IAELKKR
+479 ISELKKR

-495 DNQNV
+495 DNEKV
-500 AEAIAQEVGIDQV
+500 AQAIANEVGIDQV

-518 PTEKAN
+518 PNEKA
-524 EIKKLQDAGN
+524 EHVQKLQQNGN

-558 GSGTDIAIES
+558 GSGTDIAIDS
-568 GGIILVQNDLMG
+568 GGIVLVQNDLRG
-580 VVRALEISKKT
+580 VVRALDISKKT

-639 VVTSSLLL
+639 VVGSSLML

-653 GTTA
+653 GAN

>member
-1 MWHGHVSWKSG
+1 
-12 SQIMKLS
+12 
-19 NIKRFWISFILS
+19 
-31 VPMLIQ
+31 
-37 MFAMPFHWMMPGYN
+37 MPFHWMMPGYN

-57 TTIIMAISASPYWSS
+57 TTIIMAISAAPYWSS
-72 AWAAFKHHQA
+72 AWAAFKHHNA

-115 FVMVFVLLG
+115 FVTVFVLLG

-153 RNGEFVKVPLDQVK
+153 RDGKFIKLRLDQVK
-167 PGDIIRVKPG
+167 VGDIIRVKPG

-187 DGSTTI
+187 DGSSTL

-205 TKKKGDEVVGS
+205 TKKKGDDVVGS

-234 TMLAQIV
+234 TMLSQIV

-259 KISNIFVPAV
+259 KISNIFVPVV

-282 FLGATVVNAM
+282 FLGATLVNAM

-356 PQVTDIVGDKK
+356 PQVTNVVGDKNK
-367 QVLTIAASL
+367 VLTIAASL
-376 EENSEHPLATAVVNK
+376 EENSEHPLATAVVK
-391 AKADKIALASVKN
+391 AAKEAKTEIKSIQN
-404 FAAIEGKGVKANY
+404 FAAIEGRGVKANY
-417 DNQEAFVGSDK
+417 DNQEAFVGSDR
-428 LLEDIAISQEM
+428 LLEDISISQEM
-439 KEKAIQL
+439 KDQALQL

-454 YVGLGQIIIGLI
+454 YVGLDNDIIGLI
-466 AIQDVPKPSSKKA
+466 AIQDVPKASSNQA

-500 AEAIAQEVGIDQV
+500 AEAIGREVGIDQV

-518 PTEKAN
+518 PTEKAA
-524 EIKKLQDAGN
+524 EIKKLQDEGN

-545 APALSTADVGIAM
+545 APALSIADVGIAM

-568 GGIILVQNDLMG
+568 GGIVLVQNDLMG

-609 IPIAAGLFMGL
+609 IPIAAGLFMAFGL
-620 GLTLS
+620 QLS

-653 GTTA
+653 GETAQVSK

>member
-1 MWHGHVSWKSG
+1 
-12 SQIMKLS
+12 MKLS

-31 VPMLIQ
+31 IPMLIQ

-57 TTIIMAISASPYWSS
+57 TTIIMAISAAPYWSS
-72 AWAAFKHHQA
+72 AWAAFKHHSA

-92 SVAYF
+92 AVAYF

-105 GREVYFESAA
+105 GHEVYFESAA
-115 FVMVFVLLG
+115 FVTVFVLLG

-167 PGDIIRVKPG
+167 VGNIIRVKPG

-205 TKKKGDEVVGS
+205 TKKKGDDVVGS
-216 TINTNGTFTFK
+216 TINTNGTFNFK

-234 TMLAQIV
+234 TMLSQIV

-282 FLGATVVNAM
+282 FLNAPLVTAL

-333 VLEEVSDI
+333 VLEEVSDL

-356 PQVTDIVGDKK
+356 PQVTDVVGDQNK
-367 QVLTIAASL
+367 VLTIAASL
-376 EENSEHPLATAVVNK
+376 EENSEHPLATAVVKK
-391 AKADKIALASVKN
+391 AKEDKIALAQVKN
-404 FAAIEGKGVKANY
+404 FAAIEGKGVRASY
-417 DNQEAFVGSDK
+417 DGQTAFVGSDR
-428 LLEDIAISQEM
+428 LLEDISISQEM
-439 KEKAIQL
+439 KDQAIKL

-454 YVGLGQIIIGLI
+454 YVGLGQEIIGLI
-466 AIQDVPKPSSKKA
+466 AIQDVPKPSSKAA

-486 GLKTVMLTG
+486 GLKTIMLTG
-495 DNQNV
+495 DNPNV
-500 AEAIAQEVGIDQV
+500 ANAIGKEVSIDQV

-518 PTEKAN
+518 PTEKAA
-524 EIKKLQDAGN
+524 EIKKLQDEGR
-534 KVAFVGDGIND
+534 KVTFVGDGIND

-558 GSGTDIAIES
+558 GSGTDVAIES
-568 GGIILVQNDLMG
+568 GGIVLVQNDLMG
-580 VVRALEISKKT
+580 VVRALDISKKT

-647 NKTKIA
+647 NKAKIA
-653 GTTA
+653 GEAA

>member
-1 MWHGHVSWKSG
+1 
-12 SQIMKLS
+12 MKLS
-19 NIKRFWISFILS
+19 NIQRFWISFVLS
-31 VPMLIQ
+31 IPMLIQ
-37 MFAMPFHWMMPGYN
+37 MIAMPFHWMMPGYN
-51 WIAFIT
+51 WIALIT
-57 TTIIMAISASPYWSS
+57 TTIIMAISAAPYWKS
-72 AWAAFKHHQA
+72 AWGAFKKHNA

-92 SVAYF
+92 AVAYF
-97 YSIFAMFT
+97 YSIYAMFT

-115 FVMVFVLLG
+115 YVTVFVLLG
-124 DAMEEKMHN
+124 DAMEEKMHS
-133 NASNALAKLIDLQA
+133 NASNALAKLVDLQA
-147 KDAEVE
+147 KDAAVL
-153 RNGEFVKVPLDQVK
+153 RDGEFVKVPLEQVK
-167 PGDIIRVKPG
+167 PGDTIRVKPG
-177 EKVPVDGVIV
+177 EKIPVDGVIT

-205 TKKKGDEVVGS
+205 TKKKGDNVVGS

-234 TMLAQIV
+234 TMLSQIV

-259 KISNIFVPAV
+259 KISNIFVPVV

-282 FLGATVVNAM
+282 FLGATLVNAM

-356 PQVTDIVGDKK
+356 PQVTNVVGDKNK
-367 QVLTIAASL
+367 VLTIAASL
-376 EENSEHPLATAVVNK
+376 EENSEHPLATAVVK
-391 AKADKIALASVKN
+391 AAKEAKTEIKSIQN
-404 FAAIEGKGVKANY
+404 FAAIEGRGVKANY
-417 DNQEAFVGSDK
+417 GNQEAFVGSDR
-428 LLEDIAISQEM
+428 LLEDISISQEM
-439 KEKAIQL
+439 KDQALQL

-454 YVGLGQIIIGLI
+454 YVGLGNDIIGLI
-466 AIQDVPKPSSKKA
+466 AIQDVPKASSKQA

-500 AEAIAQEVGIDQV
+500 AEAIGREVGIVQV

-518 PTEKAN
+518 PTEKAA
-524 EIKKLQDAGN
+524 EIKKLQDEGN
-534 KVAFVGDGIND
+534 KIAFVGDGIND

-568 GGIILVQNDLMG
+568 GGIVLVQNDLMG

-609 IPIAAGLFMGL
+609 IPIAAGLFMAFGVQ
-620 GLTLS
+620 LS

-653 GTTA
+653 GETAQVSK